1 MKSPIYLDNHATT
14 RVDPRVF
21 EAMRPWFCENFGNA
35 SSKSH
40 AFGWVAE
47 AAVEKARRQVASLL
61 GAGEKEILFTSGA
74 TEANNLALL
83 GGLQACASRGNHVVT
98 VATEHKAVLDPL
110 KHASAQVSFLGV
122 GADGRIDL
130 GALENALQGQ
140 TVMVSVML
148 ANNEIGVIQP
158 ISEIGRICRQR
169 GILFHC
175 DAAQGIGKLP
185 FHVDEAQVDLV
196 SLSAHKLYGPK
207 GVGALYVRRKPRVD
221 LSPVQFGGS
230 QERGLRPGTLNVP
243 GIVGL
248 GEACALARSE
258 MAVEAPRTQALRNRL
273 LEGLWQNLDGLTVNG
288 SLEYRL
294 PGNLNVSFEGV
305 EGEAL
310 MLSMR
315 DIAVSAGS
323 ACASASLAPSHVLTA
338 LGLSDAQARSA
349 LRFGIGRFNTE
360 EEIDYVVAQV
370 TQQVK
375 KLRGIHAR
383 AHGANSLKEP
393 V

>member
-1 MKSPIYLDNHATT
+1 
-14 RVDPRVF
+14 
-21 EAMRPWFCENFGNA
+21 
-35 SSKSH
+35 
-40 AFGWVAE
+40 
-47 AAVEKARRQVASLL
+47 
-61 GAGEKEILFTSGA
+61 
-74 TEANNLALL
+74 
-83 GGLQACASRGNHVVT
+83 

-110 KHASAQVSFLGV
+110 KHASAKVTYLGV
-122 GADGRIDL
+122 GADGRIDPRE
-130 GALENALQGQ
+130 LENALEGQ

-148 ANNEIGVIQP
+148 ANNEMGVLQP
-158 ISEIGRICRQR
+158 ISEVGRMCRER

-207 GVGALYVRRKPRVD
+207 GVGALYVRRKPRVE
-221 LSPVQFGGS
+221 LAPLFFGGS

-248 GEACALARSE
+248 GEACALAQAE
-258 MAVEAPRTQALRNRL
+258 MAVEAPSTLALRNRL
-273 LEGLWQNLDGLTVNG
+273 LAGLGQNLDGLTVNG
-288 SLEYRL
+288 SLEYRV
-294 PGNLNVSFEGV
+294 PGNLNVSFDGV

-323 ACASASLAPSHVLTA
+323 ACASASLEPSHVLKA

-360 EEIDYVVAQV
+360 KEIDYVVARV
-370 TQQVK
+370 TEQVK

-383 AHGANSLKEP
+383 ASSSKEP